1 MAQVLLGLVRWER
14 KKQGSRKRMADER
27 RELQAAQQET

>member
-1 MAQVLLGLVRWER
+1 MAQVLLGLMRWER
-14 KKQGSRKRMADER
+14 KKQGSRMRMADE